1 MNNSILCSYHQQSF
15 LRMDLKRSLKDIFYG
30 ELASGKRTAGRFH
43 LHVRDVCKRDLRTPF
58 FFFFY
63 INKGSTRPFLLET
76 RATHRF
82 SREERKNKT
91 GDWGTVKTKEVQPK
105 V

>member
-1 MNNSILCSYHQQSF
+1 MV
-15 LRMDLKRSLKDIFYG
+15 SLLQANEQLDGFTCM
-30 ELASGKRTAGRFH
+30 SGMSANATSER
-43 LHVRDVCKRDLRTPF
+43 L